1 MNMNLAIE
9 MPGHTEDPAPR
20 TTDVRPVPRISI
32 HAFCESPE
40 FTATIEIATGD
51 RRMARAHVNIHHGK
65 ITAATEFYQSTA
77 TPNLI
82 IIETRLIGAQ
92 LDAALD
98 AFAEV
103 CDASTKVIVVGYVN
117 DVDVYRGL
125 NNRGISEYLVG
136 PVDEMAMIQTISNLY
151 ADRTSQFGR
160 AIAFIGGKG
169 GAGSSMVAHNVAWAI
184 AGHFDNDV
192 MVADLDLAFGTA
204 GLDFNQDPTQGIVE
218 ALGAP
223 ERLDDVFL
231 DRLLSRCSDHLSLL
245 AAPASLDWT
254 YDLDERAVDQVIDV
268 ARNGFRRWSLICRM
282 CGHRGVKKT
291 LLTAD
296 EIVLTVEP
304 DLANLR
310 NAKNIVD
317 LLRQE
322 RHTKRLSLGDLAELG
337 LYRIDRLTGDDLD
350 AVVEGKPS
358 LDAAHD
364 DVDRIGKPGNE
375 LVDTPPPKKID
386 HPARHAEEPGDEKT
400 NRGEYRR
407 AENPGNQKKA
417 CASGGADE
425 KKGTARAIKSGLLD
439 AKRQGRRFFRARSW
453 PSVFVEPFQRLLNRL
468 TPARRINTARI
479 CCHHHGVTFLNLVK
493 ALPGPVLG
501 SIRPYKKT

>member
-1 MNMNLAIE
+1 LNMNLAIE
-9 MPGHTEDPAPR
+9 MPGHTEDPTPR

-268 ARNGFRRWSLICRM
+268 ARNGVPAVVLDLPHVWTSW
-282 CGHRGVKKT
+282 VKKT

-322 RHTKRLSLGDLAELG
+322 RPTDAPPRLVVNKIGLAKRPEINVEDFCAGLDLPWVAT
-337 LYRIDRLTGDDLD
+337 IPFD
-350 AVVEGKPS
+350 AK
-358 LDAAHD
+358 LF
-364 DVDRIGKPGNE
+364 
-375 LVDTPPPKKID
+375 
-386 HPARHAEEPGDEKT
+386 
-400 NRGEYRR
+400 
-407 AENPGNQKKA
+407 
-417 CASGGADE
+417 
-425 KKGTARAIKSGLLD
+425 GTAANNGQMIAEADPDSAVAESFGQIAHLVTGRGQV
-439 AKRQGRRFFRARSW
+439 KRQK
-453 PSVFVEPFQRLLNRL
+453 
-468 TPARRINTARI
+468 PA
-479 CCHHHGVTFLNLVK
+479 GK
-493 ALPGPVLG
+493 LG
-501 SIRPYKKT
+501 QLMASLRGAKNA